1 MVAPKYLF
9 ATEYIVAPDGI
20 IASND
25 IIAPDDIVVDD
36 SAASDFTGLHLKQ
49 ICPGV
54 TLVVYGDW
62 SLVEKHRYRMGSMA
76 I

>member
-9 ATEYIVAPDGI
+9 ATEYIVAPD
-20 IASND
+20 
-25 IIAPDDIVVDD
+25 DIVASDDFVDD
-36 SAASDFTGLHLKQ
+36 RSASDFTWLHLKQ
-49 ICPGV
+49 ICPDV

-62 SLVEKHRYRMGSMA
+62 SLVEKHHYRTGSKA